1 MKEASPV
8 WHETAMGF
16 ESLLVVGETLG
27 NVRLKARLCAER
39 DVPDAVCCKE
49 MA

>member
-16 ESLLVVGETLG
+16 ESLLVVGEAL
-27 NVRLKARLCAER
+27 RKACLKARLYAER
-39 DVPDAVCCKE
+39 DVPAAVCCKE
-49 MA
+49 RI